1 MLVKEDLAELKD
13 ETYKD
18 VKSEHNNQ
26 DAEPL
31 AKRTIQYKKS
41 WGNLWS
47 KRETEFLFCLVEKH
61 GRNYKVIAEKI
72 GNNKTATDVKRKVQN
87 LITAFRNRCAR

>member
-1 MLVKEDLAELKD
+1 LAEAEDEEAAMLVKEDLAELKD

-31 AKRTIQYKKS
+31 AKRTI
-41 WGNLWS
+41 
-47 KRETEFLFCLVEKH
+47 
-61 GRNYKVIAEKI
+61 
-72 GNNKTATDVKRKVQN
+72 
-87 LITAFRNRCAR
+87 